1 MGRGKK
7 KRKGKKRKENGR
19 KEKKGKEKKEK
30 KTRQSSK
37 SPNSTQIHELTLS
50 IYKYWRV
57 TAKKLASL
65 IMLPIPASK
74 LRLLQDLHLESAG
87 TKVRFLGCI
96 RAYDGTTATLTLTT
110 PHPPP
115 PRTAASTRAEVDISV
130 PLPTLDMGSLADG
143 QWVNVI
149 GYIIGTQET
158 HETVVTR
165 LDAIALWSA
174 GFLSP
179 AKYRE
184 ALEGRLAVEADMK
197 TGSL

>member
-1 MGRGKK
+1 
-7 KRKGKKRKENGR
+7 
-19 KEKKGKEKKEK
+19 
-30 KTRQSSK
+30 
-37 SPNSTQIHELTLS
+37 
-50 IYKYWRV
+50 
-57 TAKKLASL
+57 
-65 IMLPIPASK
+65 MLPIPASK

-96 RAYDGTTATLTLTT
+96 RAYDDTTATLTLTT
-110 PHPPP
+110 PHPP
-115 PRTAASTRAEVDISV
+115 ASARAEVDISV

-179 AKYRE
+179 TKYRE